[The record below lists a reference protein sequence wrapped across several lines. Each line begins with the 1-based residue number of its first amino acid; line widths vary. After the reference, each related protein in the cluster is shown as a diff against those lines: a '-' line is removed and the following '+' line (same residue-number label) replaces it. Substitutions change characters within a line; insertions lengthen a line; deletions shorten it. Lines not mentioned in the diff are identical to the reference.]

1 MRRSPT
7 PSSSPRSTT
16 PQPNARH
23 GRSRSSDSRTGRTTA
38 SLFVPG
44 LVANSENDA
53 RRPSVQF
60 ASPFRS
66 DAASPSPAR
75 QSPRRALSYQSRSR
89 SGRRMS
95 SPPPPPFTEESC
107 LDTITSSF
115 TNHFFYSAKI
125 MSLYRKTHPAI
136 RRSLKVFAVF
146 QPRVSF
152 DTFDNK
158 EASDFSLTLQSKHK
172 DYEYS
177 KRSRTFL
184 CGTDTNDYS
193 EFALEWLIDEL
204 VDDGDEIVCLR
215 VVEKDSKFAGDSSI
229 EEGRYRAEA
238 DKMMQYI
245 QGKNVENKA
254 INLILEFSVGKIQDT
269 IQAMIRIYEPAILV
283 VGTRG
288 RSLGGFQGLLPGS
301 VSKWCLQHSPVPVIV
316 VRPSSKRDKKKRKR
330 LQDPARRGYKDILDK
345 SGTEGTHI
353 HMVGAAVA
361 DDHHGTEEA
370 TDAEAAA
377 VLAAIGYR
385 PGPEFEEVAELQRT
399 QSVKSDLTNLSDA
412 SSPNDLKSPG
422 VMMKSPE
429 LQNLESPPLSEASSE
444 GEDEDQDDDD
454 DRDEGVEAIPGH
466 VLLAQDEV
474 NQKARQEE
482 KETEGQDG
490 HESGEEKAGE
500 KDRGGT
506 GDLVENVKPEQN
518 ANIDSTEG
526 RNQG

>member
-44 LVANSENDA
+44 LVANGENDA

-95 SPPPPPFTEESC
+95 SPPPPP
-107 LDTITSSF
+107 
-115 TNHFFYSAKI
+115 
-125 MSLYRKTHPAI
+125 
-136 RRSLKVFAVF
+136 VF